1 MTNIKQ
7 TKTEQVKRVFNQVFH
22 KYDLMNDL
30 MSLGVHR
37 IWKSRLIDWM
47 NPKKDDRLIDMAS
60 GTGDIAVSFLKRL
73 QFQGEVTCVE
83 PNRLMFD
90 RGKKKLK
97 NYKKVKWYCSTAE
110 KLPFKNETFDFY
122 SVSFGIR
129 NFSNINQS
137 LKEAKRVLKSGGRI
151 LCLEF
156 SKVENEMLDKIYK
169 LYSKSI
175 PYLGKYITG
184 KSEPYEYLINSIEKF
199 YNQDELLEIFKK
211 NGFDKVEYRILS
223 GGIVAILSG
232 WKIYLC

>member
-7 TKTEQVKRVFNQVFH
+7 TKTERVKRVFDQVFH

-47 NPKKDDRLIDMAS
+47 NPKKDDCLIDMAS
-60 GTGDIAVSFLKRL
+60 GTGDIALSFLKRL
-73 QFQGEVTCVE
+73 HFQGEVTCVE
-83 PNRLMFD
+83 PNRLMFGY
-90 RGKKKLK
+90 GKEKLK
-97 NYKKVKWYCSTAE
+97 NYKQIKWQCSTAE
-110 KLPFKNETFDFY
+110 KLPFKNETFDLY
-122 SVSFGIR
+122 SVSFGMR

-156 SKVENEMLDKIYK
+156 SKVENEMLNKFYKIY
-169 LYSKSI
+169 SRSI

-184 KSEPYEYLINSIEKF
+184 KSEPYEYLINSIDEF
-199 YNQDELLEIFKK
+199 YNQDQLLEIFKN
-211 NGFDKVEYRILS
+211 NGFEKVEYRNLS
-223 GGIVAILSG
+223 GGIVAIHSG
-232 WKIYLC
+232 WKI

>member
-1 MTNIKQ
+1 MKNTKQ
-7 TKTEQVKRVFNQVFH
+7 TKTEQVKRVFDEAFD

-30 MSLGVHR
+30 MSLGIHR
-37 IWKSRLIDWM
+37 IWKNRLIDWM
-47 NPKKDDRLIDMAS
+47 NPKRGDRLIDVAS
-60 GTGDIAVSFLKRL
+60 GTGDVAKSFLKRI
-73 QFQGEVTCVE
+73 QFEGEVICVE
-83 PNRLMFD
+83 PNKLMFEH
-90 RGKKKLK
+90 GKMKLK
-97 NYKKVKWYCSTAE
+97 NYKKIKWHCSMAE
-110 KLPFKNETFDFY
+110 KLPFKNDTFDFY

-184 KSEPYEYLINSIEKF
+184 KSEPYKYLIESIDQF
-199 YNQDELLEIFKK
+199 HNQDELLEIFKK
-211 NGFDKVEYRILS
+211 NGFDQVEYRNLS
-223 GGIVAILSG
+223 GGIVTIHSG
-232 WKIYLC
+232 WKI

>member
-7 TKTEQVKRVFNQVFH
+7 TKTEQVKRVFDQVFH

-47 NPKKDDRLIDMAS
+47 NPKKDDCLIDMAS
-60 GTGDIAVSFLKRL
+60 GTGDIALSFLKRL

-90 RGKKKLK
+90 YGKEKLK
-97 NYKKVKWYCSTAE
+97 NYKQIKWQCSTAE
-110 KLPFKNETFDFY
+110 KLPFKNETFDLY
-122 SVSFGIR
+122 SVSFGMR

-156 SKVENEMLDKIYK
+156 SKVENEMLDKFYKIY
-169 LYSKSI
+169 SRSI

-184 KSEPYEYLINSIEKF
+184 KSEPYEYLINSIDEF
-199 YNQDELLEIFKK
+199 YNQDQLLEIFKN
-211 NGFDKVEYRILS
+211 NGFEKVEYRNLS
-223 GGIVAILSG
+223 GGIVAIHSG
-232 WKIYLC
+232 WKI